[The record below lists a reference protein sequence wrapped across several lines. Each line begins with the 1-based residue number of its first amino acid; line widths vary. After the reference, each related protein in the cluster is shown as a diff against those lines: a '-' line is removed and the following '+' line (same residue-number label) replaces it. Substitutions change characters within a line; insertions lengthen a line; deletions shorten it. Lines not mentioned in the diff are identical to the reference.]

1 MQKESNM
8 FSKTV
13 MYPAIAVSLSV
24 TVEAA
29 EYLYDVFTETAPFAL
44 KTLEDNDFNM
54 VPAIH
59 DWVYKW
65 AKSHNKATN
74 ESLAFLRKEVFR
86 IQMRK
91 TAVSKDYVMT
101 NQDNEYFACFVNFD
115 PDNLNELGLF
125 TTVTPEEIEDFSYS
139 DFKELGPFA
148 TV

>member
-1 MQKESNM
+1 M
-8 FSKTV
+8 FSKAV
-13 MYPAIAVSLSV
+13 MFPAIAVSLSV

-29 EYLYDVFTETAPFAL
+29 EYLYDVFTGTEPFSL
-44 KTLEDNDFNM
+44 RLLEDNDFNM

-59 DWVYKW
+59 VWVYKW
-65 AKSHNKATN
+65 ASSHNKRTN

-115 PDNLNELGLF
+115 PDNLNEFGLF
-125 TTVTPEEIEDFSYS
+125 TTVTPEEIEDFTYS
-139 DFKELGPFA
+139 DLEELGPFA

>member
-1 MQKESNM
+1 M

-65 AKSHNKATN
+65 AGSHSKVTN
-74 ESLAFLRKEVFR
+74 ESLVFLRKEVFR

-91 TAVSKDYVMT
+91 TAVSNEYVMA
-101 NQDNEYFACFVNFD
+101 NLNNEYFACYVNFD
-115 PDNLNELGLF
+115 FDNLNEFGLF
-125 TTVTPEEIEDFSYS
+125 TTVTPEELEDLTYS
-139 DFKELGPFA
+139 DLAELGPFA

>member
-1 MQKESNM
+1 M
-8 FSKTV
+8 FSKAV
-13 MYPAIAVSLSV
+13 MFPAIAVSLSV

-29 EYLYDVFTETAPFAL
+29 EYLYDVFTGTEPFSL
-44 KTLEDNDFNM
+44 RLLEDNDFNM

-59 DWVYKW
+59 LWVYKW
-65 AKSHNKATN
+65 AGSHNKNTSK
-74 ESLAFLRKEVFR
+74 SLAFLRKEVFR

-125 TTVTPEEIEDFSYS
+125 TTIIPEELKDLGYS
-139 DFKELGPFA
+139 DLEELGPFA